1 VKKSFKENLK
11 ELPEKIRKTPPGK
24 FYSLLVGIFF
34 LPGGSILCLIA
45 IYIRLTKSEVG

>member
-1 VKKSFKENLK
+1 LKKTFKENLQ
-11 ELPEKIRKTPPGK
+11 ELPKSIRETPAGK

-45 IYIRLTKSEVG
+45 IYIRLTKSEVK